1 MGGKICNSN
10 TRGENILMKFKETKI
25 QGTFVITPE
34 KKKDIRGYFARIFDK
49 KEFLKF
55 GLDLNFDQCSI
66 SHNIFKGTLRGL
78 HYQIKPHEETKLV
91 CCTSGRIFDVVVD
104 LRPNSLT
111 YRKWTYVELSEQNSK
126 LIFIPKGCAHGFQ
139 TLEKNTNVFYQISSR
154 HHPKSS
160 RGIRFD
166 DPILKIRWPL
176 KISQISEKDLSYD
189 YLES

>member
-1 MGGKICNSN
+1 
-10 TRGENILMKFKETKI
+10 MKFKETKI

-34 KKKDIRGYFARIFDK
+34 KKKDVRGSFARVWDK
-49 KEFLKF
+49 KEFVKF
-55 GLDLNFDQCSI
+55 GLVSNFDQCSI

-78 HYQIKPHEETKLV
+78 HYQIAPHEETKLV
-91 CCTSGRIFDVVVD
+91 CCTKGKIFDVVVD
-104 LRPNSLT
+104 LRPTSLT
-111 YRKWTYVELSEQNSK
+111 YRKWIHLELSAQNSK

-139 TLEKNTNVFYQISSR
+139 TLEKNTSMFYQISSR

-176 KISQISEKDLSYD
+176 KISKISEKDLSYD
-189 YLES
+189 YLET